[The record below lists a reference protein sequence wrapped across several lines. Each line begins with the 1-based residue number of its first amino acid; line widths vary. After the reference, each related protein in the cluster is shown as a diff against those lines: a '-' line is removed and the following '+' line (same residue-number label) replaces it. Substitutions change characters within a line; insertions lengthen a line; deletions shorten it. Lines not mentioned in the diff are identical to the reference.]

1 MISPQISL
9 EFNRTVSTPESSQT
23 DSDDVSPQ
31 IHRKRRSG
39 HSKDILPKFSIS
51 VDDEHSR

>member
-1 MISPQISL
+1 M

-31 IHRKRRSG
+31 IHRKRRTV
-39 HSKDILPKFSIS
+39 HTRDILPKFSIS